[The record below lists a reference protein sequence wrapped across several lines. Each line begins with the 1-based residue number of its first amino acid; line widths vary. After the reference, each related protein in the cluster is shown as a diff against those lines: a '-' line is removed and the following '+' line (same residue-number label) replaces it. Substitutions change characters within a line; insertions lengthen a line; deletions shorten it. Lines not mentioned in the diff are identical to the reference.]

1 MTAPTPPLKATNT
14 ADLSVA
20 TSGQVRVE
28 IDTAAPGSPAEWT
41 EIKGIQQWGPKFEQ
55 NTEDDTDVSTGGWAS
70 EFPVGNAFTV
80 SVSGLVK
87 GEEDPTFV
95 VDPGVQAL
103 LDHSETYGKAGVAH
117 LRYQRTDGIPEAYE
131 FYSTVKVSKGDDK
144 PPALQKWSGDLTGK
158 GQPTKISKWTT
169 PDETP

>member
-28 IDTAAPGSPAEWT
+28 IDTAAAGAPPEWT

-55 NTEDDTDVSTGGWAS
+55 NTEDDTDISTGGWAS

-87 GEEDPTFV
+87 GTENPDFV

-158 GQPTKISKWTT
+158 GQPTKIAKWTT
-169 PDETP
+169 ENP